1 MGKIEDIFGTIS
13 EDYKLFKENNTYASL
28 PTEHVSFDSAILELA
43 NYGDPLLV
51 MKEINEIS
59 RRLFVYSIVLESQ
72 NRVLQLLEDE
82 FDLWQ
87 SKKYV
92 EIDSIFPLSPKGK
105 RTEKEK
111 ENLIKTHFENEYRQY
126 KELLSKEKYKH
137 GVMKRV
143 VSSLESFGFKLHA
156 MKDFNNIPR

>member
-13 EDYKLFKENNTYASL
+13 EEYKLFKENNTYTSL
-28 PTEHVSFDSAILELA
+28 PSEHVSFDSKILELA

-59 RRLFVYSIVLESQ
+59 RKLFIYSIILESQ
-72 NRVLQLLEDE
+72 SRVLQLLEDE

-87 SKKYV
+87 SKKYI
-92 EIDSIFPLSPKGK
+92 EIDTIFPLPSKNK

-111 ENLIKTHFENEYRQY
+111 ENLIKTHFEKEYQEY
-126 KELLSKEKYKH
+126 KNLISKEKYKH

-156 MKDFNNIPR
+156 MKDFNTVPR

>member
-13 EDYKLFKENNTYASL
+13 EDYKLFKENNTYTSL
-28 PTEHVSFDSAILELA
+28 PTEHVSFNSAILELA

-92 EIDSIFPLSPKGK
+92 EIDTVFPLPPKIK

-111 ENLIKTHFENEYRQY
+111 ENLIKTHFETEYQEY
-126 KELLSKEKYKH
+126 KRLISKEKYKQ

-156 MKDFNNIPR
+156 MKDFNAPPR